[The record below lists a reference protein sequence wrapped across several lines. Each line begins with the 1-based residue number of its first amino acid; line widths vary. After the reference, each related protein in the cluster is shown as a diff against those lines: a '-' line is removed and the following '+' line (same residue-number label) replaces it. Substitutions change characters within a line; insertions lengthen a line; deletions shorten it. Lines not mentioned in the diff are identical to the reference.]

1 MPRPAVRSAVWTE
14 QWWESYGRLSGDR
27 QGSCDRVVMALI
39 KGTHAP
45 GLDVKPIL
53 PDKHY
58 LEGRISSGDRVV
70 FRVEGSTIYFMDV
83 VKHDDIERYSRRP
96 RRPR

>member
-1 MPRPAVRSAVWTE
+1 VPRPAGRSAVWTE
-14 QWWESYGRLSGDR
+14 QWWESYGRLSVDR

-39 KGTHAP
+39 KGIDTP
-45 GLDVKPIL
+45 GLSVKPIL

-70 FRVEGSTIYFMDV
+70 FRVEGSPTP
-83 VKHDDIERYSRRP
+83 SRSTGDGAGRP
-96 RRPR
+96 PGCTARRRGR